1 MVNNKGNITVFL
13 SLLLISLLILGLTA
27 VEITHA
33 YMGRAKVAEASK
45 GATESIKADYVAE
58 LFEDYHL
65 LLLDKTYGGA
75 GEGEIEEQIS
85 EYLEHTLGSDFN
97 VQDVRLGKTTDVLDN
112 DCEVLKREITEYMKL
127 RTELDGAERIINIIS
142 DNEDPTRDVS
152 DSVKNGSNE
161 ESDSNKMSTGDPRGA
176 VRNATIGGVLS
187 VVVPDDTLP
196 SNVQID
202 TSLFPSK
209 GRTEEDDVREIDTN
223 FNDIDRIE
231 ETLKTST
238 SDCVTTLA
246 EGYYGIAYAIDT
258 FANYTSEEKNGVF
271 ELETEYLI
279 AGKDNDYDNLKA
291 VVNRLIMHRIG
302 FNMAFLL
309 NDSKRL
315 AQIKPVAVFISLLP
329 FVTYGMAKY
338 FLVACWSYAET
349 LVEVKS
355 LLAGNSISY
364 VKKSE
369 TWQTDFKKLG
379 NLKNVENINYEGRDS
394 LDYEDF
400 LMIFLAEKYKDI
412 YWRMCDVMQ
421 LNVRRSQPDF
431 LMKNCIYSFETQ
443 ISVEGEP
450 LFDAFLSSKGI
461 SIWDGAYQYD
471 NSIYGGY

>member
-33 YMGRAKVAEASK
+33 YMGRTKVAEASK

-196 SNVQID
+196 SNVQMD

-209 GRTEEDDVREIDTN
+209 GRTEEDDVREIDIN

-258 FANYTSEEKNGVF
+258 FANYTSEDKNGVF

-364 VKKSE
+364 VKKAE

-421 LNVRRSQPDF
+421 LNVRRNQPDF

>member
-152 DSVKNGSNE
+152 DAVKNGSNE

-196 SNVQID
+196 SNVQMD

-231 ETLKTST
+231 KTLKTST

-258 FANYTSEEKNGVF
+258 FANYTSEDKNGVF

-315 AQIKPVAVFISLLP
+315 AQIKPVAVFIS
-329 FVTYGMAKY
+329 F
-338 FLVACWSYAET
+338 
-349 LVEVKS
+349 
-355 LLAGNSISY
+355 
-364 VKKSE
+364 VKKAE

-421 LNVRRSQPDF
+421 LNVRRNQPDF

>member
-1 MVNNKGNITVFL
+1 MRKENIKVKCPKH
-13 SLLLISLLILGLTA
+13 IL
-27 VEITHA
+27 
-33 YMGRAKVAEASK
+33 
-45 GATESIKADYVAE
+45 
-58 LFEDYHL
+58 F
-65 LLLDKTYGGA
+65 
-75 GEGEIEEQIS
+75 
-85 EYLEHTLGSDFN
+85 
-97 VQDVRLGKTTDVLDN
+97 
-112 DCEVLKREITEYMKL
+112 
-127 RTELDGAERIINIIS
+127 
-142 DNEDPTRDVS
+142 
-152 DSVKNGSNE
+152 
-161 ESDSNKMSTGDPRGA
+161 GDPMYF
-176 VRNATIGGVLS
+176 
-187 VVVPDDTLP
+187 
-196 SNVQID
+196 D

-209 GRTEEDDVREIDTN
+209 GRTEEDNVREIDTN

-364 VKKSE
+364 VKKAE

-379 NLKNVENINYEGRDS
+379 NLKKVENINYEGRDR

-421 LNVRRSQPDF
+421 LNVRRNQPDF

-471 NSIYGGY
+471 NSIYGGN